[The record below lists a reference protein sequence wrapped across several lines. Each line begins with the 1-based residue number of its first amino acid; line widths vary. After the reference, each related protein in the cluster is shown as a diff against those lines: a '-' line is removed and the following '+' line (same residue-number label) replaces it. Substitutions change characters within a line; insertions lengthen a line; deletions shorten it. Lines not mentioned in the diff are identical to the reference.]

1 MIIPFII
8 FFGFS
13 ILMMM
18 AAIKDA
24 SIMKI
29 PNYISIY
36 TVLLFFLILPFAWTG
51 LSDLSEHLLV
61 GVSIFILGFIMF
73 ALGWVGG
80 GDAKLFAATSLWW
93 TWPDMIVYVGYTGI
107 IGGVIAIF
115 IVLGRQYSPVWLS
128 TSSWAYGLF
137 KEEAKMPYGLALA
150 SGALLTLPQSAIWQA
165 VIAP

>member
-51 LSDLSEHLLV
+51 LPDLSEHLLV

-73 ALGWVGG
+73 ALGCVVG
-80 GDAKLFAATSLWW
+80 
-93 TWPDMIVYVGYTGI
+93 
-107 IGGVIAIF
+107 
-115 IVLGRQYSPVWLS
+115 
-128 TSSWAYGLF
+128 
-137 KEEAKMPYGLALA
+137 
-150 SGALLTLPQSAIWQA
+150 
-165 VIAP
+165 